1 MFLNF
6 LLLCFLSLL
15 NLTNKIII
23 YVKVMLILWAFH
35 TRNKVNG
42 QDDFLNNLESS
53 VNSFESQIFNWFYF
67 ERSWHFLDYWP
78 RVCPTFQLLECA
90 VVKEFNYFL
99 IVLLVSLKQF
109 YHCFFFRWNYTGCTK
124 SKTNK
129 KWNELSP
136 TLILHTSPSN
146 YERTFWKWKN
156 LIFSIVFKIKKVF

>member
-67 ERSWHFLDYWP
+67 ERSSHFLDYWP
-78 RVCPTFQLLECA
+78 RVCPTFQLLECT

-109 YHCFFFRWNYTGCTK
+109 YHCFFLDET
-124 SKTNK
+124 
-129 KWNELSP
+129 
-136 TLILHTSPSN
+136 IQDAQ
-146 YERTFWKWKN
+146 
-156 LIFSIVFKIKKVF
+156 